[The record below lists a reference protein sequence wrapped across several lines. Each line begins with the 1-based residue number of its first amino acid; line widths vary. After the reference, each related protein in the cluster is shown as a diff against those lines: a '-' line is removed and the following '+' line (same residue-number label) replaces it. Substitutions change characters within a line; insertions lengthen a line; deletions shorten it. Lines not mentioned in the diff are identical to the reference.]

1 MFVTINGAQGEG
13 GGQVLRTSL
22 SLSMVT
28 GQPFQIENIRAGRA
42 RPGLLRQHLTAVNA
56 AAEVCAATV
65 DGASLGSTRLTFTPG
80 PVRPGEYRFAVGTA
94 GSATLVFQTVLP
106 ALMLAG
112 APSSL
117 TLEGGTHNP
126 AAPPFDFLARAFLPL
141 LNRMGPTV
149 TVNLERYG
157 FYPAG
162 GGRFTASIQPVA
174 KLSPLALGER
184 AEVRGRRAIGLVAN
198 LPARIAEREI
208 ATAIELLAWPPET
221 RAIMGT
227 RESNGPGNAFMLE
240 LESPELT
247 EIFTAFGEVGVS
259 AESVA
264 KRAAH
269 EAKEYLASTAAAGEH
284 LTDQLL
290 LPLALAGRGAF
301 TAVKLNGHAE
311 TNMDVIRRFIDAPF
325 QVEPLPGHI
334 RVSL

>member
-28 GQPFQIENIRAGRA
+28 GKPFQIENIRAGRA

-56 AAEVCAATV
+56 AAEICGAEIG
-65 DGASLGSTRLTFTPG
+65 GASLGSTELTFKPG

-112 APSSL
+112 APSAL

-149 TVNLERYG
+149 TVSLERYG

-162 GGRFTASIQPVA
+162 GGRFTAAIQPVA
-174 KLSPLALGER
+174 KLSPLTLGER
-184 AEVRGRRAIGLVAN
+184 TEVCNHRAIGLIAN
-198 LPARIAEREI
+198 LPAHIAEREI
-208 ATAIELLAWPPET
+208 ATALALLAWPPEA
-221 RAIMGT
+221 RVIKGT

-240 LESPELT
+240 IKSAEVT
-247 EIFTAFGEVGVS
+247 EIFTTFGEVGVS

-264 KRAAH
+264 KRAVH
-269 EAKEYLASTAAAGEH
+269 QAKTYLASAAVAGEH
-284 LTDQLL
+284 LADQLL

-325 QVEPLPGHI
+325 RVESLPEYI